1 MKSLKSQT
9 SLRFAVLGLAALVAA
24 PAFAET
30 PIATAIYRCEGD
42 KGVGATYYPDSVD
55 LILTD
60 GRSLDLPQVISGSGT
75 RYANADESFQFFSKG
90 DTAFIAE
97 GSDDN
102 ITFKDCLAIQ

>member
-1 MKSLKSQT
+1 MKSLKSLK
-9 SLRFAVLGLAALVAA
+9 SLRVAVLGVAALLAV

-30 PIATAIYRCEGD
+30 PIASATYRCAGD
-42 KGVGATYYPDSVD
+42 KGIDATYYPDSVD
-55 LILTD
+55 LTLTD